1 MRLCHVGVS
10 VMKRVEFRLGKRHL
24 ALEVPPFFIDFKKR
38 NFSSMMTRRLSGS
51 EGTLFYVYITRKNQM
66 SKLLV
71 LKAMHPG
78 IFMPPKLAINELLTR
93 DEINDFINSVKN
105 LEREWEY
112 QDHGLWKRRIDD
124 FTVYMV
130 LVIGEDRWTVRA
142 MVSKKGMPGYGV
154 ELPVDP
160 QLSEKLMEELTSEE
174 AYDLEIHEHVENR
187 HFHFTV
193 YDIERFIDLVK
204 RYDYYFARKEI
215 WEQSVRIENSL
226 Y

>member
-1 MRLCHVGVS
+1 V
-10 VMKRVEFRLGKRHL
+10 KRVEFRLGKRHL
-24 ALEVPPFFIDFKKR
+24 TLEVPPFFIDFKKR
-38 NFSSMMTRRLSGS
+38 NFSSMMTRRISGS
-51 EGTLFYVYITRKNQM
+51 KGTLFYVYITRKNQL
-66 SKLLV
+66 SKLLI

-78 IFMPPKLAINELLTR
+78 IFMPPKLAINESFTR
-93 DEINDFINSVKN
+93 DEINDFIKSVQE
-105 LEREWEY
+105 LEKEWEY
-112 QDHGLWKRRIDD
+112 QDHGLWRRRIDD

-142 MVSKKGMPGYGV
+142 MVSKEGMPGYGV

-160 QLSEKLMEELTSEE
+160 NLSKRLMGELTAEE
-174 AYDLEIHEHVENR
+174 SRDLEIHEHIENR

-226 Y
+226 L

>member
-1 MRLCHVGVS
+1 
-10 VMKRVEFRLGKRHL
+10 MKRVEFRLGKRHL
-24 ALEVPPFFIDFKKR
+24 TLEVPPFFIDFKKR
-38 NFSSMMTRRLSGS
+38 NFSSMMTRRVPGG
-51 EGTLFYVYITRKNQM
+51 EGTLFYVYLTRKNQM
-66 SKLLV
+66 SKLLI

-78 IFMPPKLAINELLTR
+78 IFMPPKLAINESFTR
-93 DEINDFINSVKN
+93 DEINGFINSVKE
-105 LEREWEY
+105 LEKEWEY
-112 QDHGLWKRRIDD
+112 QDHGLWKRRIND

-130 LVIGEDRWTVRA
+130 LVIGDDRWTVRA
-142 MVSKKGMPGYGV
+142 IVSKGGMPGYGV

-160 QLSEKLMEELTSEE
+160 RLSEKLMEDLTPEE
-174 AYDLEIHEHVENR
+174 SCDLEIHEHVENR

-215 WEQSVRIENSL
+215 WEQSVRIENIP

>member
-1 MRLCHVGVS
+1 
-10 VMKRVEFRLGKRHL
+10 MKRVEFRLGRRHL
-24 ALEVPPFFIDFKKR
+24 TLEVPPFFIDFRKR
-38 NFSSMMTRRLSGS
+38 NFSSMMTRRLSGR

-66 SKLLV
+66 SKLLL

-78 IFMPPKLAINELLTR
+78 IFMPPKLSINESFTR
-93 DEINDFINSVKN
+93 DEINDFISSVKE
-105 LEREWEY
+105 LEKEWEY
-112 QDHGLWKRRIDD
+112 QDHGLWRKRIDD

-130 LVIGEDRWTVRA
+130 LVIGDDRWTVRA
-142 MVSKKGMPGYGV
+142 IVSKEGMPGYGV
-154 ELPVDP
+154 ELPVDSK
-160 QLSEKLMEELTSEE
+160 LSGKLMEELTPEE
-174 AYDLEIHEHVENR
+174 SHDLEIHEHIENK

-215 WEQSVRIENSL
+215 WEQSVRIENSF

>member
-1 MRLCHVGVS
+1 
-10 VMKRVEFRLGKRHL
+10 MKRVEFRLGRRHL
-24 ALEVPPFFIDFKKR
+24 TLEVPPFFIDFRKR
-38 NFSSMMTRRLSGS
+38 NFSSMMTRRLSGR

-66 SKLLV
+66 SKLLL

-78 IFMPPKLAINELLTR
+78 IFMPPKLSINESFTR
-93 DEINDFINSVKN
+93 DEINDFISSVKE
-105 LEREWEY
+105 LEKEWEY
-112 QDHGLWKRRIDD
+112 QDHGLWRKRIDD

-130 LVIGEDRWTVRA
+130 LVIGDDRWTVRA
-142 MVSKKGMPGYGV
+142 IVSKEGMPGYGV
-154 ELPVDP
+154 ELPVDSK
-160 QLSEKLMEELTSEE
+160 LSGKLMEELTPEE
-174 AYDLEIHEHVENR
+174 SNDLEIHAHIENK

-215 WEQSVRIENSL
+215 WEQSVRIENSF

>member
-1 MRLCHVGVS
+1 
-10 VMKRVEFRLGKRHL
+10 MKRVEFRLGKRHL
-24 ALEVPPFFIDFKKR
+24 TLEVPPFFIDFKKR
-38 NFSSMMTRRLSGS
+38 NFSSMMTRRISGS
-51 EGTLFYVYITRKNQM
+51 KGTLFYVYITRKNQL
-66 SKLLV
+66 SKLLI

-78 IFMPPKLAINELLTR
+78 IFMPPKLAINESFTR
-93 DEINDFINSVKN
+93 DEINDFIKSVQE
-105 LEREWEY
+105 LEKEWEY
-112 QDHGLWKRRIDD
+112 QDHGLWRRRIDD

-142 MVSKKGMPGYGV
+142 MVSKEGMPGYGV

-160 QLSEKLMEELTSEE
+160 NLSKRLMGELTAEE
-174 AYDLEIHEHVENR
+174 SRDLEIHEHIENR

-226 Y
+226 L

>member
-1 MRLCHVGVS
+1 
-10 VMKRVEFRLGKRHL
+10 MKRVEFRLGRRHL
-24 ALEVPPFFIDFKKR
+24 TLEVPPFFIDFRKR
-38 NFSSMMTRRLSGS
+38 NFSSMMTRRLSGR

-66 SKLLV
+66 SKLLL

-78 IFMPPKLAINELLTR
+78 IFMPPKLSINESFTR
-93 DEINDFINSVKN
+93 DEINDFISSVKE
-105 LEREWEY
+105 LEKEWEY
-112 QDHGLWKRRIDD
+112 QDHGLWRKRIDD

-130 LVIGEDRWTVRA
+130 LVIGDDRWTVRA
-142 MVSKKGMPGYGV
+142 IVSKEGMPGYGV
-154 ELPVDP
+154 ELPVDSK
-160 QLSEKLMEELTSEE
+160 LSGKLMEELTPEE
-174 AYDLEIHEHVENR
+174 SHDLEIHEHVENK

-215 WEQSVRIENSL
+215 WEQSVRIENSF

>member
-1 MRLCHVGVS
+1 MKI
-10 VMKRVEFRLGKRHL
+10 KRVEFRLGKRHL

-38 NFSSMMTRRLSGS
+38 NFSSMMTRRISRG
-51 EGTLFYVYITRKNQM
+51 EGTLFYVYLTRKNQL
-66 SKLLV
+66 SKLLI
-71 LKAMHPG
+71 LKAMHLG
-78 IFMPPKLAINELLTR
+78 IFMPPKLTINESFTR
-93 DEINDFINSVKN
+93 DEINDFIKSVKE

-112 QDHGLWKRRIDD
+112 QDHGLWKRRIDN
-124 FTVYMV
+124 FYVYMV
-130 LVIGEDRWTVRA
+130 LVIGDDRWTVRA
-142 MVSKKGMPGYGV
+142 MVSKEGMPGYGV

-193 YDIERFIDLVK
+193 YNVERFIDLVK

-215 WEQSVRIENSL
+215 WEQSVRIENPL
-226 Y
+226 C